1 MSTKD
6 LFDEATS
13 LPVEQRAILV
23 DSLLRS
29 LNAPSEEIDKKW
41 AAVAHRRLEELRSG
55 EQVAV
60 PGDEVFGRIW
70 KRFE

>member
-1 MSTKD
+1 MNTKAIIE
-6 LFDEATS
+6 EATS
-13 LPVEQRAILV
+13 LPVEERAVVI

-29 LNAPSEEIDKKW
+29 LNTPNEDVDREW
-41 AAVAHRRLEELRSG
+41 ASVAQRRLEELRSG
-55 EQVAV
+55 KQKPL